1 MARILIIEDDPSVL
15 DILRINLELAG
26 YEVVKATDGVR
37 GQALAL
43 QTLPDLII
51 LDLMLPQ
58 VDGLTVC
65 QRLRREERTSD
76 IPILMLTALGQT
88 RDKIEGFNAGAD
100 DYLTKPFEVQEL
112 LVRVRG
118 SVAPRRPDPANGQA
132 RRDPHLWPPDVG
144 AGAV

>member
-37 GQALAL
+37 GLALAL

-112 LVRVRG
+112 LVRVR
-118 SVAPRRPDPANGQA
+118 ALLRRADRIPQTAKHG
-132 RRDPHLWPPDVG
+132 
-144 AGAV
+144 